1 MSVHRTT
8 KPCRC
13 LRAAA
18 VLLFMFGTHIGI
30 AGERFDESLSV
41 RLVSSSMAPQWP
53 PDLMIE
59 GVWPTSCLPG
69 VVRTALVDSH
79 IDVLLRTTGATCS
92 DVPTALSLRL
102 NPVRASGLRQMALG
116 VYQVRLFLLD
126 ANGSARLAGFRLLR
140 AGADDTSSRPESGFW
155 WSVSTASLAPALAGS
170 GLSIEQQGENLAV
183 TLLSYDG
190 GAPVWYFGS
199 ARMPGNIVRVPLLR
213 MVGGDEPFAGPIG
226 SPRAQ
231 PGLSLNLQFVGPA
244 HARGWLLRSDQA
256 SADAMEMQEL
266 NLLRLPFE
274 TPLNGANWRG
284 EWALVVGEARQASVI
299 ELADVVTVDAESF
312 LVRDRTGQWILQC
325 RLDGIGEN
333 PIPAYCSLSDGET
346 NVADFDRIGLDRLS
360 GLDTESRQVRLVRLP
375 R

>member
-1 MSVHRTT
+1 
-8 KPCRC
+8 
-13 LRAAA
+13 
-18 VLLFMFGTHIGI
+18 FGTHIGI

-53 PDLMIE
+53 PDLVIE

-79 IDVLLRTTGATCS
+79 IDVLLRTTGVTCS
-92 DVPTALSLRL
+92 EVPTALSLRV

-116 VYQVRLFLLD
+116 VYQVRLFLLE

-231 PGLSLNLQFVGPA
+231 PGLSLNLQFVGP
-244 HARGWLLRSDQA
+244 
-256 SADAMEMQEL
+256 
-266 NLLRLPFE
+266 
-274 TPLNGANWRG
+274 
-284 EWALVVGEARQASVI
+284 
-299 ELADVVTVDAESF
+299 
-312 LVRDRTGQWILQC
+312 
-325 RLDGIGEN
+325 
-333 PIPAYCSLSDGET
+333 
-346 NVADFDRIGLDRLS
+346 
-360 GLDTESRQVRLVRLP
+360 
-375 R
+375 